1 MSSSKLTAFQPIVAY
16 GTNTG
21 TNACSSTTTNF
32 PDAYN
37 FCKSNNILSDSYD
50 KYGTMVLSS
59 DPNYPF
65 ASSSIV
71 APSITYYLT
80 RTTSTFLTSTFST
93 STFDPIESKQTSVT
107 SSDASSS
114 QLSSFMSNWNNNTV
128 PSKSYC
134 AHKSWHG
141 GCDHH
146 IRPYSSFQATKSGH
160 DIQDKG
166 YGVNYSMPNSVVSSS
181 TTKLPGVFM
190 FNNLETAKQM
200 IAKNIAI
207 ASYQSP
213 GAVDKMYYTWDLM
226 NIIVEKKSVLNPFN
240 NNTPTYNEYKM
251 KFDTAINNCNEATNA
266 YNQHKP
272 NLYGTNGAKYYNAIE
287 AIREKNGLYIP
298 SPSASTLYQAEGTIV
313 PYSKKQCFLNPNQ
326 QPWFDPAM
334 YGKTTDQLNTAAE
347 NCANITTL
355 INNEGVNCCV
365 NPNSLVTD
373 KFDSCPDQSTPKSIL
388 GCNTGTNLQTIQT
401 DGITPIIMGTPSQS
415 YTAARYTEVE
425 GFVTI
430 GEDIQSLKSISQTQL
445 NDVNATLLKIETPA
459 VQASHASIS
468 TMNKEAESGIDIK
481 ENLLN
486 TANTLKKTMSYDDIN
501 QTASVVRNDLYTNY
515 NEATESINDC
525 STATSIVGV
534 DASGQNYL
542 VNGGTGCTDYQ
553 NAYTDA
559 TQTCSTAYS
568 LAKQF
573 NDANGAQKLSQI
585 TSNVANGIIGRTMED
600 ANSTLESLNET
611 CHSWATLYDQYLADE
626 KRAAAL
632 PCQPSRP
639 ITNNFDS
646 DISAIVSRWNTE
658 STNYIK
664 LLKQR
669 LDNIYEYVQQYPP
682 KFEIISS
689 HVPNGTPNT
698 PFISLQE
705 PVGNNSITG
714 SPIGTPNTSV
724 GNDSTTS
731 MNYTMKMY
739 LPAGPKGLTGSV
751 GISGVAG
758 LTGPTGHAGTIG
770 APGIAELPIQY
781 TPE

>member
-21 TNACSSTTTNF
+21 TNACSTTIF

-50 KYGTMVLSS
+50 KYGIMVLSS

-65 ASSSIV
+65 ATSSIV
-71 APSITYYLT
+71 APSISNYIMG
-80 RTTSTFLTSTFST
+80 SGFSNAI
-93 STFDPIESKQTSVT
+93 P
-107 SSDASSS
+107 SDASSS
-114 QLSSFMSNWNNNTV
+114 QLATFMSNWNNNTV
-128 PSKSYC
+128 PGKTHC
-134 AHKSWHG
+134 AHYSWHG

-146 IRPYSSFQATKSGH
+146 IRPYSSFQATKGGH
-160 DIQDKG
+160 DIDHKG
-166 YGVNYSMPNSVVSSS
+166 YGQNYSMPNSIVSSSTS

-213 GAVDKMYYTWDLM
+213 GTGGKMYYTWDLM
-226 NIIVEKKSVLNPFN
+226 SILVEKNSVLNPFN
-240 NNTPTYNEYKM
+240 NNKPTYNEYKT

-266 YNQHKP
+266 YNQHKS

-298 SPSASTLYQAEGTIV
+298 SAPAPAPALYQAEGTIV

-373 KFDSCPDQSTPKSIL
+373 KFDSCPDKSTPKSIL

-401 DGITPIIMGTPSQS
+401 DGIAPIIMGTPSES

-459 VQASHASIS
+459 VQTSHASIS

-486 TANTLKKTMSYDDIN
+486 TANTLKKTVSYDDIN

-515 NEATESINDC
+515 NEATKSINDC

-553 NAYTDA
+553 NAYTNA
-559 TQTCSTAYS
+559 TQTCGTAYN

-573 NDANGAQKLSQI
+573 NDADGAQKLSQI
-585 TSNVANGIIGRTMED
+585 KSNVTNGIIGRTMED

-611 CHSWATLYDQYLADE
+611 CHSWATLYDQYLEDE

-639 ITNNFDS
+639 ITNNFDG
-646 DISAIVSRWNTE
+646 DISDIVSRWNTE

-682 KFEIISS
+682 KFEIITS

-705 PVGNNSITG
+705 PAGNISITG

-724 GNDSTTS
+724 GNNTNTS
-731 MNYTMKMY
+731 INYTMKMY
-739 LPAGPKGLTGSV
+739 LPAGPKGLTGPM
-751 GISGVAG
+751 GISGVTG
-758 LTGPTGHAGTIG
+758 LTGPTGHVGTIG

-781 TPE
+781 IPE